1 MKNTTEPPTDVC
13 DVHTTAQE
21 VDVPNVVGKTQAD
34 AKETL
39 EEAGF
44 VVKILQNED
53 STKRKGIV
61 LKQSATKAAKGATIT
76 ITVNSYDGGGST
88 NTTTNT
94 ITNSISNTVSNNT
107 TDNNTAENTTGNEV
121 AEE

>member
-1 MKNTTEPPTDVC
+1 MWCTHNSTRNWCTKC
-13 DVHTTAQE
+13 SW
-21 VDVPNVVGKTQAD
+21 KTQAD

-107 TDNNTAENTTGNEV
+107 TNNNTAENTTGNEV